1 MPVTNLGIPAYLVQ
15 ATFYDE
21 KGEGLNCGEHKCSDN
36 RGG

>member
-1 MPVTNLGIPAYLVQ
+1 MPVTNLDILSCLVQ

>member
-1 MPVTNLGIPAYLVQ
+1 MPVANLDMLAYLVQ

-21 KGEGLNCGEHKCSDN
+21 KGEGLNCGEYKCSGN